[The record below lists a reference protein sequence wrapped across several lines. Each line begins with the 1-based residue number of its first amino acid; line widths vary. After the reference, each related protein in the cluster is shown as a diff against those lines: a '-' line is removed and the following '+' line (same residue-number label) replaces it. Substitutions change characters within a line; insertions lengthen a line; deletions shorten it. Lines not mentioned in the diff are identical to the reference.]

1 MKDTSM
7 LLAKTELPKDY
18 IDMGIG
24 EATAIRNSLLSNF
37 RSLNRFTPHVDLSY
51 FPTEGSKFVV
61 DELHRHYCYK
71 DYLQVITG
79 AGAKQ
84 ILFASFIAFK
94 EMGYKRII
102 THTPYWSSFPRMAEL
117 AGLEFKSNL
126 FDTDDLSRDEDV
138 ILIVSPNNPC
148 GSITSP
154 EMIKEYIQNGFKV
167 IHDAAYESEIYG
179 AKLDTMA
186 FHPDVKVYSA
196 AKQWGLSGLRFGW
209 GTFFNEDLYNRV
221 NEIVEAT
228 TSGTSVLSQSMV
240 YEALRLK
247 ESSPITYNSFI
258 SNAFNEI
265 QGNRASFLNE
275 LSEEVVSFSSLAAA
289 YIGNSMFVW
298 LELMPGININDAK
311 VRVIDGAAFGS
322 PGWIRC
328 NIAINRRDCILAG
341 KRINELGK
349 CKHEFGHY
357 EGDKF
362 EFCRKCSEKGDLV

>member
-7 LLAKTELPKDY
+7 LLAKTDLPKDY

-24 EATAIRNSLLSNF
+24 ESNAVRNSLLSNF
-37 RSLNRFTPHVDLSY
+37 RSLVRFTPYVDLSY
-51 FPTEGSKFVV
+51 FPTQGSKFIV
-61 DELHRHYCYK
+61 DELSKHHCYK
-71 DYLQVITG
+71 DYMEVITG

-94 EMGYKRII
+94 EMGYKRIV

-117 AGLEFKSNL
+117 AGLEFSGDL
-126 FDTDDLSRDEDV
+126 FDTDDQSRDEDI

-148 GSITSP
+148 GTITSP
-154 EMIKEYIQNGFKV
+154 EIIKEYIQNGFKV

-228 TSGTSVLSQSMV
+228 TSGTSVLSQAMV
-240 YEALRLK
+240 YEVLRLK
-247 ESSPITYNSFI
+247 TSAPVTYNKFVTD
-258 SNAFNEI
+258 AFNEI
-265 QGNRASFLNE
+265 QGNRAVFLNE
-275 LSEEVVSFSSLAAA
+275 LSEDVFTKDSLYMADT
-289 YIGNSMFVW
+289 GNSMFVW
-298 LELMPGININDAK
+298 LKLMPGININDAK

-328 NIAINRRDCILAG
+328 NIAINLRDCILAG
-341 KRINELGK
+341 RRINELGIK
-349 CKHEFGHY
+349 N
-357 EGDKF
+357 D
-362 EFCRKCSEKGDLV
+362 D